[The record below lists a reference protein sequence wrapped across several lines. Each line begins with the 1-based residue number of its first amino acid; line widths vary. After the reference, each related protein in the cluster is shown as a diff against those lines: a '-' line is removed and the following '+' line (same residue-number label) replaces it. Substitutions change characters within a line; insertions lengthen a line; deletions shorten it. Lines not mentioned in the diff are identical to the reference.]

1 MLTLF
6 FFAFS
11 QFRLKMAS
19 LEPRDLQVQYSTDIN
34 RTFVCQFQIFKMKY
48 SWLSVIT
55 DTGGRRGRK
64 CVWEYHLAYYLSHRE
79 SEKKFS
85 KK

>member
-1 MLTLF
+1 MYADFFF

-11 QFRLKMAS
+11 QFGLKMTS
-19 LEPRDLQVQYSTDIN
+19 LQPRDLQVQYSTDIN
-34 RTFVCQFQIFKMKY
+34 RTFVYQFQIFKMKY

-64 CVWEYHLAYYLSHRE
+64 LCVGVSSGLLSK
-79 SEKKFS
+79 SQGI
-85 KK
+85 